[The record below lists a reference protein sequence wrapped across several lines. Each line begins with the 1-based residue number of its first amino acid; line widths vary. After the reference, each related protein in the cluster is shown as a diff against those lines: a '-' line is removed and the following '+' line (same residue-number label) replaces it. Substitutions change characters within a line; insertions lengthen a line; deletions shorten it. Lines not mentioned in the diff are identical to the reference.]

1 MKEKD
6 LRPTS
11 SKVRQALFNILYDV
25 SGERFLD
32 LFAGTGEIGITAL
45 KKGAEFVYFVEKN
58 RKRAEEIKRKALK
71 FSKNFKVVPVD
82 ALKFLKT
89 YKDQPFDIIFADPPY
104 NYKEYD
110 KLIDMALKKLADGG
124 VFILEHR
131 SDKHFGADEERK
143 YGDTVL
149 SFWRK

>member
-1 MKEKD
+1 MSD

-11 SKVRQALFNILYDV
+11 NLVRQALFNILYDI
-25 SGERFLD
+25 SDTYFAD

-45 KKGAEFVYFVEKN
+45 KKGSRYVVFVEKN
-58 RKRAEEIKRKALK
+58 KKRANEIKRKALK
-71 FSKNFKVVPVD
+71 VSKNFKVIPTD

-89 YKDQPFDIIFADPPY
+89 YKGEPFDIIFADPPY
-104 NYKEYD
+104 NYKQYNQ
-110 KLIDMALKKLADGG
+110 LIELSLKHLKKGG
-124 VFILEHR
+124 IFILEHR
-131 SDKHFGADEERK
+131 ADKTFGADEERR